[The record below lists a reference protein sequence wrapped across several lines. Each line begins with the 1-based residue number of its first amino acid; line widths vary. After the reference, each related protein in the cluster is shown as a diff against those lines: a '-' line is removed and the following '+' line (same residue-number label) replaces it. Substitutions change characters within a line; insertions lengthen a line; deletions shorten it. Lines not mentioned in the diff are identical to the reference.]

1 MGFETALTGLN
12 AASSDLNVISNNI
25 ANASTTGFKVS
36 RAEFADIYAS
46 TNLGTSS
53 MAIGSGVR
61 LASVA
66 QQFSQGSVAIT
77 QNNLDLAING
87 QGFFR
92 LNDNGNIVYSR
103 AGQFQVD
110 NSGYMVNSNGQHL
123 TAYTADSSGN
133 ISGAIG
139 DVQLS
144 SADIPPTATT
154 TVALGLNI
162 DASQTAPTTGFD
174 ITDPTSFN
182 HSTSTSIYDS
192 FGSSHLMST
201 YYVKTGPGAWNAYT
215 YVDGSNISNAGGVA
229 GAPDKLVFG
238 SGGKLS
244 TINATAVPPNTLTTG
259 TYTPSNGSA
268 PLTLTMNYGGLTQYG
283 SGFSVNSLTQNGF
296 TTGRVSGVDI
306 SDTGIIFAR
315 YTNGQSNALGQV
327 VLSNFV
333 NPQGLRQLG
342 DTTWAESFNS
352 GAALTGAPGSS
363 SLGSLQ
369 SGALEQSNVDI
380 SQALVSMINAQR
392 NYQAN
397 AQVIS
402 TANQITQT
410 LINKIG

>member
-25 ANASTTGFKVS
+25 ANASTTGFKAS
-36 RAEFADIYAS
+36 RAEFADIFAS
-46 TNLGTSS
+46 TSS
-53 MAIGSGVR
+53 TAIGNGVR

-66 QQFSQGSVAIT
+66 QQFSQGSVSIT

-110 NSGYMVNSNGQHL
+110 NNGYMVNSNGQRL
-123 TAYTADSSGN
+123 TAYIADAAGN
-133 ISGAIG
+133 ISGATG
-139 DVQLS
+139 SVQLS

-154 TVALGLNI
+154 TVTLGLNV
-162 DASQTAPTTGFD
+162 DASQNVPTTGFNV
-174 ITDPTSFN
+174 TDPTSFN
-182 HSTSTSIYDS
+182 HSTSTSVYDS

-201 YYVKTGPGAWNAYT
+201 YYRKTGPSAWDAYT
-215 YVDGSNISNAGGVA
+215 YIDGSNISNGGGVA
-229 GAPDKLVFG
+229 GNPDQLAFG
-238 SGGKLS
+238 SDGKPS
-244 TINATAVPPNTLTTG
+244 TINGTAVPPYTLTTG
-259 TYTPSNGSA
+259 AFTPPNGSA
-268 PLTLTMNYGGLTQYG
+268 PLTLTMNYGWLTQFG
-283 SGFSVNSLTQNGF
+283 SGFSVNSLTQDGF

-306 SDTGIIFAR
+306 GSTGVIFAR
-315 YTNGQSNALGQV
+315 YTNGQSKALGQV
-327 VLSNFV
+327 VLSNFA

-342 DTTWAESFNS
+342 NTTWAETFNS

-380 SQALVSMINAQR
+380 SQALVSMITAQR